1 MTRESDET
9 DRLPALSD
17 GVIAIAITLLVLDLA
32 VPAVPPAS
40 GSAAERLQALVGDQW
55 EALLGYVV
63 SFLVIGQYWKLHRHV
78 FTHID
83 THDKGVLWLNLLFL
97 LFVALVPF
105 ATSVFSTYPDQL
117 GVTVMGSVLALTG
130 LSLAVLWIYA
140 SRKELLEAG
149 LTSRVVGIQATRFLA
164 PPLVFL
170 LSVAVAFVNPTW
182 GILMWG
188 LLVPVT
194 AALDSRLVA
203 GAEAAAEAADA

>member
-1 MTRESDET
+1 
-9 DRLPALSD
+9 
-17 GVIAIAITLLVLDLA
+17 
-32 VPAVPPAS
+32 
-40 GSAAERLQALVGDQW
+40 
-55 EALLGYVV
+55 
-63 SFLVIGQYWKLHRHV
+63 
-78 FTHID
+78 
-83 THDKGVLWLNLLFL
+83 
-97 LFVALVPF
+97 
-105 ATSVFSTYPDQL
+105 VFSTYPDQL